1 MAFGL
6 LSSRHTS
13 VNHVR
18 IVVSS
23 IGTGE
28 GKTWF
33 SRGLA
38 RALSSRD
45 FRVAALKPFETGV
58 TAEASDA
65 RSLERASRASK
76 FVFEPPAF
84 FRCSAPVSPHAVA
97 VTGAGA
103 DLEAIQQAIEEFE
116 TRFDFVLV
124 ESAGGLFV
132 PVGSPAAPSVFAD
145 LLDGTEVL
153 FLVAANRL
161 GVLSNVLAA
170 VRALPSAVSGA
181 QPIVVL
187 SGAAAEDESSATNA
201 RVLRD
206 HSLEVVGW
214 GRVGTDDDDVLAE
227 SVEATGLVS
236 RLVAERVC

>member
-1 MAFGL
+1 M
-6 LSSRHTS
+6 
-13 VNHVR
+13 R

-84 FRCSAPVSPHAVA
+84 FRCGAPVSPHAA
-97 VTGAGA
+97 ALTGTAA
-103 DLEAIQQAIEEFE
+103 DLRAIQQAIQEFE

-132 PVGSPAAPSVFAD
+132 PVGSPAAPSVFAN

-153 FLVAANRL
+153 FIVAANRL

-170 VRALPSAVSGA
+170 VRALPSAVSA

-206 HSLEVVGW
+206 HSLEVFGW
-214 GRVGTDDDDVLAE
+214 GRVGADDDDVLAE